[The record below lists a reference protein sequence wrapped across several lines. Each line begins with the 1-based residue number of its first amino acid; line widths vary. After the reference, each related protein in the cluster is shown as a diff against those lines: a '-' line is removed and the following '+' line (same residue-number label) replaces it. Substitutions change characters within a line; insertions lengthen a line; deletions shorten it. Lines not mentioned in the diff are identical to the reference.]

1 MLNANGKLTRKLD
14 RTISTRARG
23 TEFAE
28 AVREQLIKGE
38 NNTLREK
45 RWSQLKSAIATQDLS
60 DTRREYRLRSV
71 GSPRK

>member
-28 AVREQLIKGE
+28 AVRKQLIKGE
-38 NNTLREK
+38 KQHIKGKERELTEKCNSNTRF
-45 RWSQLKSAIATQDLS
+45 IG
-60 DTRREYRLRSV
+60 Y
-71 GSPRK
+71 